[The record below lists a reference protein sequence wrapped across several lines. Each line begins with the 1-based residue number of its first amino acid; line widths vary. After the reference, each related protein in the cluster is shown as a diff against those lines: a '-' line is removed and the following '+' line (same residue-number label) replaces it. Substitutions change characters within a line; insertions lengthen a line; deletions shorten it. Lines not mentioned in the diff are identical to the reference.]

1 MKSIRNRLHSLGLA
15 TLLLLGLASCRPGGQ
30 NAPGHTA
37 EASQSPGPRTV
48 ITTDGEIDDV
58 DSFIRMLLY
67 ANEFK
72 IEGLVYSSSMWH
84 YKGDGA
90 GTPFTSEME
99 MTRNI
104 YGERTELR
112 WPGTEWMQE
121 LVGAYGEVYPNLKRH
136 ADGYPVPDSLLSLI
150 RVGNIDFEG
159 AMDHDT
165 EGSDLIRALLLDDDP
180 SPLYLQVWGGTNTI
194 ARALKSIEEQYRTA
208 DQWEAIY
215 RKVCEKAVIYAIL
228 DQDATYR
235 KYIAPFWPDLK
246 VFYNSSQFWCFAYP
260 WKQAVPHVWH
270 PYLQGSFMREH
281 IIENHGPLLKKYYAY
296 GDGQKQAGDPE
307 HLHGIALDSF
317 NQSRMGK
324 AWGPF
329 EPYDFISEGDS
340 PAYLHLIE
348 VGLGNLEHPEYGG
361 WGGRLRQSD
370 SLPNRWEDGSEVRDF
385 NPYRDSLDATYPQT
399 RWIPAIQEDFAARAD
414 WCVASYEA
422 ANHPPR
428 VWVDG
433 DPNMQVS
440 PGQSLTIRGMAED
453 PDGDALHYSWW
464 VYREAGTYSGS
475 PPLDGANTPEVSFT
489 IPQNFES
496 GQSLHLI
503 LEVRDQAEH
512 PMTRYQRVI
521 LRRD

>member
-1 MKSIRNRLHSLGLA
+1 MNQTRKYLA
-15 TLLLLGLASCRPGGQ
+15 ILPFASLLLLGLASCQPRSQGGL
-30 NAPGHTA
+30 ATET
-37 EASQSPGPRTV
+37 EAALASRPRTV

-67 ANEFK
+67 ANEFQL
-72 IEGLVYSSSMWH
+72 EGLVYSSSMWH
-84 YKGDGA
+84 YKGDGK

-112 WPGTEWMQE
+112 WPGTTWMDT
-121 LVGAYGEVYPNLKRH
+121 LLTAYGEVYPNLLLH
-136 ADGYPVPDSLLSLI
+136 DAAYPHPDSLRALV

-159 AMDHDT
+159 SMDRDT
-165 EGSDLIRALLLDDDP
+165 EGSDWIKAKLLDNNP
-180 SPLYLQVWGGTNTI
+180 EPIYLQVWGGTNTI
-194 ARALKSIEEQYRTA
+194 ARALKSIEEDYRGTE
-208 DQWEAIY
+208 QWDAVY

-235 KYIAPFWPDLK
+235 NYIAPRWPDLK
-246 VFYNSSQFWCFAYP
+246 IYYNSNQFWCFAYT

-270 PYLQGSFMREH
+270 RYLQGPFMQEH
-281 IIENHGPLLKKYYAY
+281 ILDSHGPLLKKYYAY

-307 HLHGIALDSF
+307 HIHGIALDSF

-340 PAYLHLIE
+340 PAYLHLVG

-361 WGGRLRQSD
+361 WGGRLIRSD
-370 SLPNRWEDGSEVRDF
+370 SLPNRWEDGPGVRDF
-385 NPYRDSLDATYPQT
+385 NPFRDSLDATFPQT

-414 WCVASYEA
+414 WCVLPFDR

-428 VWVDG
+428 VWVEEG
-433 DPNMQVS
+433 QEISVS
-440 PGQSLTIRGMAED
+440 PGQKVVLKGHAED
-453 PDGDALHYSWW
+453 PDGDVLQFKWW
-464 VYREAGTYSGS
+464 VYREAGTYAGS
-475 PPLDGANTPEVSFT
+475 PPLGGADSPEVSLT
-489 IPQNFES
+489 VPRNFEA

-521 LRRD
+521 LKRD